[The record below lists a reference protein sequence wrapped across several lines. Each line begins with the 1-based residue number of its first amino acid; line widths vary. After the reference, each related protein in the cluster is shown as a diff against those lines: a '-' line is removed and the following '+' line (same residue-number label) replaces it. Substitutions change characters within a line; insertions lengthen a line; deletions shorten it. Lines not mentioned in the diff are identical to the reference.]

1 MAELLLHVTLLDV
14 GRRGKSGAQRLAR
27 EQQRPLPFREIG
39 GDAGGDRHLLDQAGD
54 VLVGEPFDVDGLVVL
69 EDAAEQGSTCDAAKA
84 DPALERDYGVG
95 VVAGAAADLDLA
107 PAGLAAQ
114 GDQQPLPSKIFDPAG
129 AIAVVVAHDVETDDL
144 GAPQAAATAQEQNS
158 AVAQALRSWPR
169 VAIIA
174 SRSSPGPPL
183 FAAVAFAC
191 LRGECR
197 QEPYRYA
204 APRGPTAG
212 RAG

>member
-14 GRRGKSGAQRLAR
+14 GRRGKSGAQRVAR

-114 GDQQPLPSKIFDPAG
+114 GDQQPLPSKISIQPAPSLLSSRMTSRPTISERRRPPPQPRSK
-129 AIAVVVAHDVETDDL
+129 IA
-144 GAPQAAATAQEQNS
+144 
-158 AVAQALRSWPR
+158 RSRRP
-169 VAIIA
+169 
-174 SRSSPGPPL
+174 
-183 FAAVAFAC
+183 
-191 LRGECR
+191 
-197 QEPYRYA
+197 
-204 APRGPTAG
+204 
-212 RAG
+212 